1 MKRIFQVLA
10 VLSMLFYILHTA
22 KNQQPMEVVAP
33 ITPPTA
39 IPVEIVK
46 PTSKPDKKP
55 IIETFPIAV
64 DAEDTYISEEIQ
76 AECISVGEE
85 RGYCPELLMAIIES
99 ESSGQQYAENG
110 SCKGLMQV
118 NISNYEVT
126 DYLEDNGYDD
136 VFDIHANIEAGCFVL
151 DMKREIYGDDLFAVL
166 MAYNGSSKVW
176 DRVEV
181 QDYTYYASH
190 IVERTYDLERL
201 HGK

>member
-1 MKRIFQVLA
+1 MKRIIQVLA
-10 VLSMLFYILHTA
+10 VMTMLFSTLYIA
-22 KNQQPMEVVAP
+22 KNQPMEVVVP
-33 ITPPTA
+33 ITPPPRA
-39 IPVEIVK
+39 IPIETII
-46 PTSKPDKKP
+46 PTSEPKETHFIETIP
-55 IIETFPIAV
+55 IIV
-64 DAEDTYISEEIQ
+64 DAEDTYISEKIQ
-76 AECISVGEE
+76 EECIKVGEE

-118 NISNYEVT
+118 NVSNHEVA
-126 DYLEDNGYDD
+126 DFLEENGYED

-151 DMKREIYGDDLFAVL
+151 DMKRDIYGDDLFAVL